1 MSNGGRIMSVEEH
14 LGAAGIVGLEPVRG
28 VGPYRDQAHCDH
40 GRSGDCFACA
50 DERVDAR
57 VTSLRRLQWLWAG
70 VVGVAMWATWG
81 SPAFDYLRATWS
93 AWQAERHAHAPAR
106 APRGFVD
113 DVGGDYHGDVFV
125 HGLSTI
131 TSTATIIRLLGKY
144 DLSISD
150 AGDLVAT
157 SPSGKKTTLAWDNP
171 DSKCMGLVPCGGK
184 P

>member
-1 MSNGGRIMSVEEH
+1 MTEQEH
-14 LGAAGIVGLEPVRG
+14 LDAAGIVGLDPVRG

-50 DERVDAR
+50 DERLEKR
-57 VTSLRRLQWLWAG
+57 VRSRSRLHALALMA
-70 VVGVAMWATWG
+70 VAAVLVAPTVEAEVGYLSATWG
-81 SPAFDYLRATWS
+81 

-113 DVGGDYHGDVFV
+113 DVGGDYAGDVYL

-131 TSTATIIRLLGKY
+131 TSTAPLIRLMGKY